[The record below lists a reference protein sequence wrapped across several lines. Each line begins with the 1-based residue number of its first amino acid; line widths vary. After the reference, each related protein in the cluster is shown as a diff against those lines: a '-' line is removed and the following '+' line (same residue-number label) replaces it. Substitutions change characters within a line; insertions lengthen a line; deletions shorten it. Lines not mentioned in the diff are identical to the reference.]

1 MEILRATASMVLL
14 LGILWL
20 ASANRRAI
28 SWSLVFKGLII
39 QFTLAYLILE
49 VDAVSHVFDSIG
61 KGFVALLGFAREG
74 SMFLFGDLVGEQGT
88 FGYIFAFQVLPTIIF
103 FSAITSLLFHF
114 GILQRVVWVFAW
126 FMKRTLKLSGAE
138 SLSAAANVFVG
149 QTEAPLLV
157 KPYIAGMTRSEL
169 LCLMS
174 GGMSTIAGAVLAAY
188 IGYLGGADE
197 ARQIFF
203 ARHLLAASVMSAPAA
218 IIAAKMLMP
227 ETEKFVDSA
236 DVEIEK
242 QGNWL
247 EAIAHGTGDGL
258 KMAVNVGVML
268 LVFTALI
275 ALANALLDGGIGEW
289 TGLNA
294 WLADVTGGRYKEFN
308 LQAIFGLTLA
318 PLTWLMGVPWTEASA
333 VGQLLGEKT
342 VLNEFIAYASM
353 GDLMKEGENV
363 QLASE
368 KAQVIATYILCGFAN
383 FASIGIQVGGI
394 GALAPN
400 RRKDLSKLGMRALL
414 AGTVASLFTAI
425 LAGLLF

>member
-1 MEILRATASMVLL
+1 MEILRALGSLVLI
-14 LGILWL
+14 LGILFW

-28 SWSLVFKGLII
+28 SWSLVAKGMLI
-39 QFTLAYLILE
+39 QFGLAYLILE
-49 VDAVSHVFDSIG
+49 VDSISAAFDSIG

-74 SMFLFGDLVGEQGT
+74 SLFLFGDLVGRVDS
-88 FGYIFAFQVLPTIIF
+88 FGYIFAFQVLPTIVF

-174 GGMSTIAGAVLAAY
+174 GGMSTIAGAVRAAY
-188 IGYLGGADE
+188 INYLGGTDE

-218 IIAAKMLMP
+218 IIAAKILMP
-227 ETEKFVDSA
+227 ETEKFVDTA
-236 DVEIEK
+236 DVKIEK

-268 LVFTALI
+268 LVFTAMI
-275 ALANALLDGGIGEW
+275 ALTNALLSGAIGEW

-294 WLADVTGGRYKEFN
+294 WIASATDGRFTEFN
-308 LQAIFGLTLA
+308 LQAIFGITLA
-318 PLTWLMGVPWTEASA
+318 PLTWLMGVPWADAAA

-342 VLNEFIAYASM
+342 VLNEFYAYVSM
-353 GDLMKEGENV
+353 GNLMEGG
-363 QLASE
+363 QLGSE
-368 KAQVIATYILCGFAN
+368 KAQILSTYILCGFAN
-383 FASIGIQVGGI
+383 FASIGIQIGGI
-394 GALAPN
+394 GALAPE
-400 RRKDLSKLGMRALL
+400 RRKDLSKLGLRALL
-414 AGTVASLFTAI
+414 AGTAASLFTAI
-425 LAGLLF
+425 LVGILY

>member
-1 MEILRATASMVLL
+1 MEILRALGSLVLI
-14 LGILWL
+14 LGILFW

-28 SWSLVFKGLII
+28 SWSLVAKGMLI
-39 QFTLAYLILE
+39 QFGLAYLILE
-49 VDAVSHVFDSIG
+49 VDSISAAFDSIG

-74 SMFLFGDLVGEQGT
+74 SLFLFGDLVGRVDS
-88 FGYIFAFQVLPTIIF
+88 FGYIFAFQVLPTIVF

-188 IGYLGGADE
+188 INYLGGTDE

-218 IIAAKMLMP
+218 IIAAKILMP
-227 ETEKFVDSA
+227 ETEKFVDTA
-236 DVEIEK
+236 DVKIEK

-268 LVFTALI
+268 LVFTAMI
-275 ALANALLDGGIGEW
+275 ALTNALLSGAIGEW

-294 WLADVTGGRYKEFN
+294 WIASATDGRFTEFN
-308 LQAIFGLTLA
+308 LQAIFGITLA
-318 PLTWLMGVPWTEASA
+318 PLTWLMGVPWADAAA

-342 VLNEFIAYASM
+342 VLNEFYAYVSM
-353 GDLMKEGENV
+353 GNLMEGG
-363 QLASE
+363 QLGSE
-368 KAQVIATYILCGFAN
+368 KAQILSTYILCGFAN
-383 FASIGIQVGGI
+383 FASIGIQIGGI
-394 GALAPN
+394 GALAPE
-400 RRKDLSKLGMRALL
+400 RRKDLSKLGLRALL
-414 AGTVASLFTAI
+414 AGTAASLFTAI
-425 LAGLLF
+425 LVGILY

>member
-1 MEILRATASMVLL
+1 MEILRALGSLVLILGL
-14 LGILWL
+14 LFW

-28 SWSLVFKGLII
+28 SWSLVAKGMLI
-39 QFTLAYLILE
+39 QFGLAYLILE
-49 VDAVSHVFDSIG
+49 VDSISAAFDSIG

-74 SMFLFGDLVGEQGT
+74 SLFLFGDLVGRVDS
-88 FGYIFAFQVLPTIIF
+88 FGYIFAFQVLPTIVF

-188 IGYLGGADE
+188 INYLGGTDE

-218 IIAAKMLMP
+218 IIAAKILMP
-227 ETEKFVDSA
+227 ETEKFVDTA

-275 ALANALLDGGIGEW
+275 ALANALLSGAIGEW

-294 WLADVTGGRYKEFN
+294 WIASATDGRFTEFN
-308 LQAIFGLTLA
+308 LQAIFGITLA
-318 PLTWLMGVPWTEASA
+318 PLTWLMGVPWADATA

-342 VLNEFIAYASM
+342 VLNEFYAYVSM
-353 GDLMKEGENV
+353 GNLMEGG
-363 QLASE
+363 QLGSE
-368 KAQVIATYILCGFAN
+368 KAQILSTYILCGFAN
-383 FASIGIQVGGI
+383 FASIGIQIGGI
-394 GALAPN
+394 GALAPE
-400 RRKDLSKLGMRALL
+400 RRKDLSTLGLRALL
-414 AGTVASLFTAI
+414 AGTAASLFTAI
-425 LAGLLF
+425 LVGILY